1 MSDPAS
7 TQTVSKTELIH
18 RRGVRA
24 AIALVLFSIAVT
36 VTVVLTDSGERF
48 TPQTPAVSSAELR
61 FEDREDGI
69 VLVFNTATGAQV
81 MEYPAMEGV
90 FVRSILRTVA
100 RQRRIHGEEARD
112 VPVTLSEH
120 ADGQLWL
127 TDSLSGVQ
135 IYLNAF
141 GPDNAADFAELLAAG
156 NPVLSAS
163 ADAAPVAEQADGQG
177 DSQ

>member
-1 MSDPAS
+1 MTDPAS
-7 TQTVSKTELIH
+7 THTVTKTELIH

-24 AIALVLFSIAVT
+24 AIALVVFTLAVT
-36 VTVVLTDSGERF
+36 ITVVLTDSGEHF
-48 TPQTPAVSSAELR
+48 APQTEAVTTAELR

-69 VLVFNTATGAQV
+69 VAVFNTATGAQV

-90 FVRSILRTVA
+90 FVRSIMRTVA
-100 RQRRIHGEEARD
+100 RQRRIRGEEARTT
-112 VPVTLSEH
+112 PVTLTEH

-127 TDSLSGVQ
+127 TDTLTGVQ

-141 GPDNAADFAELLAAG
+141 GPDNAADFAELLASGA
-156 NPVLSAS
+156 PVLSAN
-163 ADAAPVAEQADGQG
+163 ADPAAQG

>member
-1 MSDPAS
+1 MSHPAP
-7 TQTVSKTELIH
+7 TDTVTKTELIH

-24 AIALVLFSIAVT
+24 AIALVAFTLLVT
-36 VTVVLTDSGERF
+36 TTVVLTDSGEHF
-48 TPQTPAVSSAELR
+48 APQTEAVTTAELR

-69 VLVFNTATGAQV
+69 VAVFNTVTGDQV

-90 FVRSILRTVA
+90 FVRSIMRTVA
-100 RQRRIHGEEARD
+100 RQRRFQGEEART
-112 VPVTLSEH
+112 VPVTLTQH

-127 TDSLSGVQ
+127 TDSLTGVQ

-156 NPVLSAS
+156 APVLSAN
-163 ADAAPVAEQADGQG
+163 AEAIAQG